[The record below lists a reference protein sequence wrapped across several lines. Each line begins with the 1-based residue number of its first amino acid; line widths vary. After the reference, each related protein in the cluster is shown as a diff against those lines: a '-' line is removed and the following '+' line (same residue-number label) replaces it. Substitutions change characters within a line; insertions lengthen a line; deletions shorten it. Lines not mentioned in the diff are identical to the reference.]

1 MERIC
6 ICDLETLAIRDN
18 ARMNVGALQDAI
30 ALFAAERQW
39 PQFHT
44 PKNLSAALVVEA
56 AELLEVFQWLTP
68 EESSAVMTDPARAE
82 AVRDEVADVAIY
94 LLQLT
99 RQLDIDLEQ
108 AIEAKMRKNAVKHPV
123 PDGAAS

>member
-1 MERIC
+1 
-6 ICDLETLAIRDN
+6 
-18 ARMNVGALQDAI
+18 MNVGALQDAI

-44 PKNLSAALVVEA
+44 PKNLSSALVVEA
-56 AELLEVFQWLTP
+56 AELLEIFQWLTP
-68 EESSAVMTDPARAE
+68 EESQAVMSDPAQVE

-94 LLQLT
+94 LLQLA

-108 AIEAKMRKNAVKHPV
+108 AIEAKMRKNAAKYPA
-123 PDGAAS
+123 PETPAS